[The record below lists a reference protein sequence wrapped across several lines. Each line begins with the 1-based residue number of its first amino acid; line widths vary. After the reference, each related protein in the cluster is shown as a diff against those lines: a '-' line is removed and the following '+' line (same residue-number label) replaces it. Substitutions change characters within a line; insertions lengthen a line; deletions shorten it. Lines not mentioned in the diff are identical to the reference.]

1 MIRKYDIAGD
11 RKKESP
17 RILLRRRVR
26 ELLGSGD
33 PEQVIRELGKIPPRK
48 AISPLIS
55 VFLVIP
61 NSDRRQSVSS
71 EG

>member
-17 RILLRRRVR
+17 RILRCRVR

-33 PEQVIRELGKIPPRK
+33 PEQVIREIGKIPPRK

-55 VFLVIP
+55 VFYD
-61 NSDRRQSVSS
+61 SDPELTLSGV
-71 EG
+71 